1 MTQLQQRIN
10 VLVSNKIP
18 EHTVIGAMNIK
29 LFESQFTMKN
39 YALLFLFVLGA
50 VAFGQAQDDA
60 SRNYKKATRALGAYN
75 LDPGANSDKLDEAL
89 EMINSALTDPEI
101 AADAA
106 SWNTKGSIMLEV
118 ANRDYLNALKQKEN
132 APPATPDAAYQGF
145 TAFKK
150 GLELATKKYHRT
162 DAYTGI
168 SSLLGLLNNEA
179 IIAYKE
185 EKNEEAFTG
194 FSNVIEAHNIL
205 VKAGEK
211 SPLEEA
217 QVKDAM
223 FSAALTGMFAGK
235 KVEALVFLNELVDA
249 KYENPYIY
257 DLLYTAYIDTD
268 KDKAVSYLEKGR
280 SLYPDEISLLFTEI
294 NHYLREG
301 RMDELVG
308 KLKMAIE
315 KEPENKSLYLTLG
328 NVYDNLFQ
336 KALEAKDQA
345 AADKNFSEALNYYQQ
360 ALSKDENY
368 TDAIY
373 SIGALYYNKAAVYT
387 QELSVLADDYSKEGL
402 KKYDALKE
410 KVNGEFDKAL
420 PYFQKA
426 EKVDANDMNT
436 LIALKEIYARK
447 NDLELS
453 NEFKTRIE
461 RVQSGEMNATS
472 YFK

>member
-1 MTQLQQRIN
+1 MN
-10 VLVSNKIP
+10 VKQ
-18 EHTVIGAMNIK
+18 
-29 LFESQFTMKN
+29 FESQFTMKN
-39 YALLFLFVLGA
+39 YALLILFVLGA

-75 LDPGANSDKLDEAL
+75 LDQDANSAKLDEAV
-89 EMINSALTDPEI
+89 EMINSALTAPEI
-101 AADAA
+101 AADPA

-118 ANRDYLNALKQKEN
+118 ANRDYLNKLKNPN
-132 APPATPDAAYQGF
+132 AKPTVPDAAYQGF
-145 TAFKK
+145 AAFKK

-162 DAYTGI
+162 DAYNGI

-179 IIAYKE
+179 ITEYQQK
-185 EKNEEAFTG
+185 KNAEAFVG

-205 VKAGEK
+205 VNAGEK
-211 SPLEEA
+211 SPLEDA
-217 QVKDAM
+217 RVKDAM
-223 FSAALTGMFAGK
+223 FSAALTGMLADK
-235 KVEALVFLNELVDA
+235 KAESLVFLNKLVDA

-257 DLLYTAYIDTD
+257 DLLYNAFIDSD
-268 KDKAVSYLEKGR
+268 KEKAVSYLEKGR
-280 SLYPDEISLLFTEI
+280 TLYPDEISLLFTEI

-336 KALEAKDQA
+336 KALEKKDQV
-345 AADKNFSEALNYYQQ
+345 AADKHFEEALKYYQQ

-426 EKVDANDMNT
+426 EKVDPNDLNT

-453 NEFKTRIE
+453 NEFKNRIE
-461 RVQSGEMNATS
+461 RAQSHDKNPTS